1 MSHVSTITANVRP
14 AFYKNPQRF
23 ATPAKT
29 IKKDDTM
36 SMMNIAEARPLVRKD
51 APVATTAAPATSVA
65 ALARLLMQEGMEAP
79 RQLFARV
86 NGTLARPGAKRISRR
101 VERTASE
108 ILYYLFRC
116 NVAGTAPSVSDIY
129 LSTGL
134 ARGTAIRCIGQLRD
148 LGVLETATDARDR
161 RRSLVQFARSY
172 QRLIGEFAEFHH
184 HRLNDMLAQTGF
196 VRADR
201 HAS

>member
-1 MSHVSTITANVRP
+1 
-14 AFYKNPQRF
+14 
-23 ATPAKT
+23 
-29 IKKDDTM
+29 M
-36 SMMNIAEARPLVRKD
+36 SMMNVIEARPLARKALPQAAAAV
-51 APVATTAAPATSVA
+51 APTTAVA

-116 NVAGTAPSVSDIY
+116 QLAGGAPSVSDIY

-161 RRSLVQFARSY
+161 RRSLVRFARSY
-172 QRLIGEFAEFHH
+172 QRLIDEFAEFHH
-184 HRLNDMLAQTGF
+184 HRLGELLAQAGF
-196 VRADR
+196 ARADR
-201 HAS
+201 HVF

>member
-1 MSHVSTITANVRP
+1 
-14 AFYKNPQRF
+14 
-23 ATPAKT
+23 
-29 IKKDDTM
+29 M
-36 SMMNIAEARPLVRKD
+36 SMLNVIEARPPVRRD
-51 APVATTAAPATSVA
+51 PPQAVAGTTPAVSSVA

-116 NVAGTAPSVSDIY
+116 HVAGGTPSVSDIY

-134 ARGTAIRCIGQLRD
+134 ARGTAIRCIGQLRG

-161 RRSLVQFARSY
+161 RRSLVQFARPY

-184 HRLNDMLAQTGF
+184 RRLGDLLTQAGF
-196 VRADR
+196 VRVDR

>member
-1 MSHVSTITANVRP
+1 MTMLNV
-14 AFYKNPQRF
+14 
-23 ATPAKT
+23 
-29 IKKDDTM
+29 I
-36 SMMNIAEARPLVRKD
+36 EARHPIRKD
-51 APVATTAAPATSVA
+51 PPQAAAGTAAATSVA
-65 ALARLLMQEGMEAP
+65 TLARLLMQEGMEAP
-79 RQLFARV
+79 RQLFTRV

-116 NVAGTAPSVSDIY
+116 HVAGGTPSVSDIY

-184 HRLNDMLAQTGF
+184 QRLNDMLAQTGF